1 MMMTTMMMQ
10 INAAKQHKKSVSVC
24 WEQYHDDDGVDVD
37 DNHRPVYIDD
47 GVDDSDDDDDAK
59 KRSETT

>member
-1 MMMTTMMMQ
+1 MMTTTMMMQ
-10 INAAKQHKKSVSVC
+10 INAARQHKKSVSVC

-37 DNHRPVYIDD
+37 DKHRPVYIDD
-47 GVDDSDDDDDAK
+47 CVDDSDDDDDAK